1 MNHLHT
7 RLSVRAGARTAAT
20 SAAVAGALVAA
31 SIGAMAGAQ
40 SSPPPNGPRPVEPSW
55 HAIVNAT
62 LVPAPGELVED
73 ATIVL
78 RDGVIR
84 SVATGAEPPAGARVW
99 DASGMTVYAGFIDGH
114 VPVDAPAPAPGSAG
128 THWSDKVVAQRSA
141 LDGDGL
147 PAADRE
153 SLRSLGFT
161 VAAIAPDDGVFR
173 GQGAIVSLRSDA
185 SRAPEVRSLFGGF
198 GGGGNNNARQSEPAG
213 AFDATVIKSPVFH
226 EVALE
231 TGGFGGGY
239 PTSNMGAV
247 ALVRQTLSDAS
258 WHDAAR
264 RVHERNQQAPAPEP
278 ADHLDALGPGGSA
291 GLPLL
296 FDTENELEAIWLHD
310 VATEFDRPAMLVGSG
325 TEFRRLDGV
334 VATGMPI
341 ILPLNFPDAPNVATP
356 ADAEQVDLRTLM
368 TWEQAPTNARRLAD
382 AGVTI
387 ALTTD
392 RLRNKRDFLP
402 NLRKAVEHGLATDA
416 ALAALT
422 TTPARLFGLEQR
434 IGRVEPGFVAN
445 LVVVEGD
452 LFDKDAKIRDVW
464 VDGERYEI
472 TPPDAMDITGRWA
485 VDWDGTDD
493 EAFFDVTKG
502 PAITVRHGEAEAKAE
517 KVALRDNRL
526 TFQVKGEALGFE
538 GVWLASA
545 VIDDGRMLGFTVS
558 PGGESRPFGAER
570 TGDVPAKEEGAGE
583 GRPGRRAR
591 ADAAADDEDADGE
604 GEDEGDEQ
612 EAEVAGADVPE
623 ALPVPFGAYGF
634 LEQPAQEDVVVT
646 NATIWTAGDAGI
658 IENGAMIVRGG
669 EIEWV
674 GKASDLP
681 RSNGRLR
688 VIDAQGKHVTPGLFD
703 AHSHTGIGISFGDV
717 NEVGQTITAEA
728 RVRDIINPDDVGWYR
743 ELAGGL
749 TAANQLHGS
758 ANPIGG
764 QSNVVKLRWGVKTP
778 KEMVVDSAPEGIKFA
793 LGENPKRDSWRYQG
807 ESRYPQSRMG
817 VFTIIRD
824 RFVAAR
830 DYQAAHDRYDAM
842 SSREKEQTLPPRRDM
857 ELEALAE
864 ILGGERF
871 IHCHSY
877 RQDEIFGLTKIAE
890 EFGFTIGT
898 FQHVLEGYKV
908 AEAIE
913 KHAIGASCFSDWW
926 AYKFEV
932 YDAIPYNGA
941 IMHEVGVPVT
951 FNSDSNELARRM
963 NTEAAKA
970 VKYGGVD
977 PNEALKFVTLN
988 AAIQFQVEDRM
999 GSLEAGKDADFVIW
1013 SGSPFSTMSRAES
1026 TWIEGRQMFS
1036 IEADRALRERDT
1048 AERQR
1053 IIQKVLAQGGG
1064 SASGG
1069 PRRPGRMGEF
1079 TEEQALLEAI
1089 ILEKARAGEDIN
1101 HCDIG
1106 ECGTLSAGHSH

>member
-1 MNHLHT
+1 MNHPHT
-7 RLSVRAGARTAAT
+7 RLNVRAGARTAAA

-40 SSPPPNGPRPVEPSW
+40 STPPPNGPRSVEPAW

-84 SVATGAEPPAGARVW
+84 SIATGAEPPAGARVW
-99 DASGMTVYAGFIDGH
+99 DATGMTVYAGFIDAH
-114 VPVDAPAPAPGSAG
+114 VPVDAPTPGAGSAG
-128 THWSDKVVAQRSA
+128 VHWSDKVVAQRSA

-147 PAADRE
+147 SAGDRE

-173 GQGAIVSLRSDA
+173 GQGAVVSLRSA
-185 SRAPEVRSLFGGF
+185 TSRAPDVRSLFSGF
-198 GGGGNNNARQSEPAG
+198 GGGGNNARQSEPAG
-213 AFDATVIKSPVFH
+213 PFEETVIKSPVFH

-247 ALVRQTLSDAS
+247 ALVRQTLSDAD
-258 WHDAAR
+258 WHDRAR
-264 RVHERNQQAPAPEP
+264 IVHERNQQSPAPEP
-278 ADHLDALGPGGSA
+278 AAYLDALGPGGSA

-296 FDTENELEAIWLHD
+296 FNTDNELEALWLHD
-310 VATEFDRPAMLVGSG
+310 VATEFDRPAMIVGSG
-325 TEFRRLDGV
+325 TEFRRLD
-334 VATGMPI
+334 AIASTGMPI
-341 ILPLNFPDAPNVATP
+341 ILPLNYPDAPNVSTA
-356 ADAEQVDLRTLM
+356 ADAEQVELRTLM

-382 AGVTI
+382 ARVTI

-392 RLRNKRDFLP
+392 RLESRKDFLP
-402 NLRKAVEHGLATDA
+402 NLRKAVEHGFAKDA

-434 IGRVEPGFVAN
+434 VGRVEPGFVAN
-445 LVVVEGD
+445 LVVVDGD

-485 VDWDGTDD
+485 VDWDGTDN
-493 EAFFDVTKG
+493 EAFFDVAKG
-502 PAITVRHGEAEAKAE
+502 PAITVRHGDAEAKAE

-526 TFQVKGEALGFE
+526 TFQVQGEALGFE

-545 VIDDGRMLGFTVS
+545 VIDEGRMLGFTVS
-558 PGGESRPFGAER
+558 PAGESRPFGAER
-570 TGDVPAKEEGAGE
+570 PGDVPEQEEAEGE
-583 GRPGRRAR
+583 GQRGRRAQAENAEDAGD
-591 ADAAADDEDADGE
+591 ADAE
-604 GEDEGDEQ
+604 GE

-658 IENGAMIVRGG
+658 IEDGAMVVRAGT
-669 EIEWV
+669 IEWV
-674 GKASDLP
+674 GEASDLP
-681 RSNGRLR
+681 RSAGDLR

-703 AHSHTGIGISFGDV
+703 AHSHTGIGNSFGDV
-717 NEVGQTITAEA
+717 NEVGQTVTAEA
-728 RVRDIINPDDVGWYR
+728 RVRDIINPDDVNWYR
-743 ELAGGL
+743 QLAGGL

-764 QSNVVKLRWGVKTP
+764 QSNVVKLRWGVSAP
-778 KEMVVDSAPEGIKFA
+778 KAMVVTTAPEGIKFA
-793 LGENPKRDSWRYQG
+793 LGENPKRNSWRYEG
-807 ESRYPQSRMG
+807 ESRYPQSRIG
-817 VFTIIRD
+817 LFTIIRE
-824 RFVAAR
+824 RFVAAQ
-830 DYQAAHDRYDAM
+830 DYIDAQERYDAM
-842 SSREKEQTLPPRRDM
+842 SAREKEGVLQPRRDL

-864 ILGGERF
+864 ILRGERF

-877 RQDEIFGLTKIAE
+877 RQDESFGLTRIAD

-908 AEAIE
+908 AEAI
-913 KHAIGASCFSDWW
+913 KAHAIGASAFSDWW
-926 AYKFEV
+926 AFKFEV

-951 FNSDSNELARRM
+951 FNSDSSELARRM
-963 NTEAAKA
+963 NLEAAKA
-970 VKYGGVD
+970 VKYGGVE
-977 PNEALKFVTLN
+977 PNEALKFVTYN
-988 AAIQFQVEDRM
+988 AALQFQVEDRM

-1013 SGSPFSTMSRAES
+1013 TGSPFSTMSRAES
-1026 TWIEGRQMFS
+1026 TWIEGREMFS
-1036 IEADRALRERDT
+1036 IEKDRALRERDA

-1053 IIQKVLAQGGG
+1053 LIQKVLAQGGG
-1064 SASGG
+1064 GSGAG

-1089 ILEKARAGEDIN
+1089 LLELARDGKDIN

-1106 ECGTLSAGHSH
+1106 ECGLLTVGHQH